1 MAENI
6 FLDDIILQIENTEDF
21 NFYDEID
28 IKQFEYDDETKLFS
42 YPCPCGDKF
51 EISIYDL
58 LNNEDVVRCPSC
70 SLVVKIAYE
79 ESDLLPYTID

>member
-58 LNNEDVVRCPSC
+58 LNNEDV
-70 SLVVKIAYE
+70 
-79 ESDLLPYTID
+79 